1 MRAWTPLLLL
11 LPLSC
16 DPVGEDSGAVVPT
29 GTPSVEVSPRELTF
43 ELTDGTAEIQTFTVA
58 NYGTAELT
66 LYGLDLGGSDAD
78 RFTVLDDPSQ
88 LTLAPRDSV
97 VFEVVVDPDD
107 DGLQAELMV
116 RTSDPDR
123 PEIELDL
130 VQPTPTDQSGGEV
143 AQDQLIDVFILLDT
157 AYSYSCYHPDLERF
171 IEDLTNEIFDHF
183 EDVSVGFGTYDDYV
197 GVGSGWANT
206 GGHPYEMRHQISN
219 DRDSLQAAA
228 RGLAM
233 DYGGDGPGSAYEA
246 LFQAAWGA
254 GFDLDCDG
262 VFDPST
268 DIAPFVSERDDAFGG
283 AADGVHDGSVQGTG
297 DRPGV
302 GWREG
307 ATRIVILGADNSIRD
322 PDLGHPMPEGTCF
335 EPADKALAVE
345 AFTTSDTR
353 FLGVNVYEWQDGDPE
368 LQIQLENFARATDS
382 WIDQD
387 GDGIEEEPAVLYGSW
402 NWPSIVEVLEAI
414 EDLAVVE

>member
-1 MRAWTPLLLL
+1 M
-11 LPLSC
+11 
-16 DPVGEDSGAVVPT
+16 
-29 GTPSVEVSPRELTF
+29 
-43 ELTDGTAEIQTFTVA
+43 
-58 NYGTAELT
+58 
-66 LYGLDLGGSDAD
+66 
-78 RFTVLDDPSQ
+78 
-88 LTLAPRDSV
+88 
-97 VFEVVVDPDD
+97 
-107 DGLQAELMV
+107 
-116 RTSDPDR
+116 
-123 PEIELDL
+123 
-130 VQPTPTDQSGGEV
+130 
-143 AQDQLIDVFILLDT
+143 
-157 AYSYSCYHPDLERF
+157 
-171 IEDLTNEIFDHF
+171 
-183 EDVSVGFGTYDDYV
+183 
-197 GVGSGWANT
+197 
-206 GGHPYEMRHQISN
+206 
-219 DRDSLQAAA
+219 
-228 RGLAM
+228 
-233 DYGGDGPGSAYEA
+233 
-246 LFQAAWGA
+246 
-254 GFDLDCDG
+254 FDLDCDG

-382 WIDQD
+382 WIDQN

-402 NWPSIVEVLEAI
+402 NWPSIMEVLEAI